1 MARGNIIRT
10 RTSIKH
16 DIRTIAVMS
25 SESNSLLIQPS
36 FISSLSSHHLPVLR
50 PCIYFVELLVI
61 RYCLLV
67 NVKVILMKHNTCN
80 DIKHHYTI
88 NRKTASLTFCNKS
101 PPSLWPSEILNL
113 QRATFLSESFCQVIG
128 LVHSKFRKASS
139 VLIDSYDNLL

>member
-36 FISSLSSHHLPVLR
+36 FISSLSSHHLLVLR
-50 PCIYFVELLVI
+50 PCIYFVELLI